1 MQVAARRHV
10 TAGIALAGAAV
21 IAVSPIA
28 PTLPDIHVPGI
39 HAAQVELAALTNP
52 LEQWAQVIGTV
63 ISNAGALGAQLQS
76 DPDPIIQ
83 KIIDDQQ
90 VDGAVLGQSTQTTM
104 TALNNAVMGLPS
116 TLQTAAGQLQA
127 GDVTGA
133 AQTVGTALLPLVL
146 GLVDGFN
153 QGFAVVTNTAQN
165 MANVVAAVPS
175 LVLPALLAI
184 SGPIFSTVN
193 ADATTGQ
200 ELVDAVGAGDIEGV
214 ANTLINSPAALTG
227 ALLNG
232 FGNGPLGLP
241 SPGLLSPT
249 GPLGALSAGTISG
262 LLSLRDTIAA
272 ALDPLPTPASA
283 TATLQPKQLSGTPVG
298 ELPSSTSLTAKVTV
312 ASPEASPSTGTETAK
327 PSPTKSDVNKD
338 TADSTTAK
346 ADDTSSDTGASTG
359 TPAKPSTPTSG
370 PKHQAPTGNGANST
384 ASRPHDQGTKGS
396 TDSHSTAKHA
406 AKHGSK

>member
-1 MQVAARRHV
+1 MQAVN
-10 TAGIALAGAAV
+10 AAV
-21 IAVSPIA
+21 MA
-28 PTLPDIHVPGI
+28 LP
-39 HAAQVELAALTNP
+39 A
-52 LEQWAQVIGTV
+52 
-63 ISNAGALGAQLQS
+63 
-76 DPDPIIQ
+76 
-83 KIIDDQQ
+83 
-90 VDGAVLGQSTQTTM
+90 
-104 TALNNAVMGLPS
+104 
-116 TLQTAAGQLQA
+116 TLQTAAGQLEA
-127 GDVTGA
+127 GNVTGA

-153 QGFAVVTNTAQN
+153 QGFAVVSNTAQN

-283 TATLQPKQLSGTPVG
+283 TATLQPKQLSGKPVG

-312 ASPEASPSTGTETAK
+312 APPEASPSTGTETAK
-327 PSPTKSDVNKD
+327 PSPTKSDVNND
-338 TADSTTAK
+338 TADSTTGK
-346 ADDTSSDTGASTG
+346 ADDTTKGDTADTTKDDTADATTGNTAVSTTGKTDDTSSDTGASTG

-384 ASRPHDQGTKGS
+384 ASRPHDQGRRDLQTATRRLS
-396 TDSHSTAKHA
+396 TPPSTAA
-406 AKHGSK
+406 RSNSAVEPSPTSEGAQLRRPCTARPADLTAGLGP

>member
-1 MQVAARRHV
+1 
-10 TAGIALAGAAV
+10 
-21 IAVSPIA
+21 
-28 PTLPDIHVPGI
+28 
-39 HAAQVELAALTNP
+39 
-52 LEQWAQVIGTV
+52 VIGTV
-63 ISNAGALGAQLQS
+63 ISNAGALGAQLQG

-90 VDGAVLGQSTQTTM
+90 VDGAVLGQSAQTTM
-104 TALNNAVMGLPS
+104 QAVNAAVMGLPS
-116 TLQTAAGQLQA
+116 ALQTAAGQLQA

-133 AQTVGTALLPLVL
+133 AQTVGTAQLPLVL

-153 QGFAVVTNTAQN
+153 QGFAVVTNTSQN

-241 SPGLLSPT
+241 APGLLSPT
-249 GPLGALSAGTISG
+249 GPFGALSAGTISG
-262 LLSLRDTIAA
+262 LLSLRDTFAA
-272 ALDPLPTPASA
+272 ALHPLPTPASA

-312 ASPEASPSTGTETAK
+312 APPEASPSTGTETGK

-338 TADSTTAK
+338 TADSTTGKADDTTKGDIADTTKGDTADTAK
-346 ADDTSSDTGASTG
+346 GNTAESTTGKTDDTSSDTGASTG

-384 ASRPHDQGTKGS
+384 ASRPNDQGTKGS
-396 TDSHSTAKHA
+396 TDSHSTAKKA
-406 AKHGSK
+406 AKHGSR